1 MNFDSQLSIAII
13 PFQIIEKDEKN
24 NPFDFQVID
33 EAHCGD
39 VTKKSFM
46 KEIEKITI
54 PDNIIDS
61 KYHEYIHNHISKG
74 KDGRDCAFLKTYRVD
89 QNSFETTVADLPY
102 HPQKHILRVGE
113 NWTVSFLDHSYV
125 VINEYAGMGYFVF
138 GLKMV
143 GDEGT
148 TIEDFEQCE
157 FFRYFTNKNSNQKN
171 DFKYA
176 MHIYARNSLP
186 DRLGHISFED
196 VIRSMFSSVIPFFKL
211 RYERPILLHLLHSQ
225 DDTSLTSSRIE
236 SLFYNV
242 LRIQPKGVKLS
253 SNTQRN
259 VVDTTIA
266 GVSICTLNEGSCI
279 LDPSVKETTGLF
291 KKYFPAFLL
300 VLNQREIMLQMN
312 HSLSSNKIEEL
323 KSASQELINKLEKLK
338 KRIEF
343 YQFKQIFYSVSFNDE
358 LVLFYDK
365 LQKAFN
371 IQVLLNDNKECVR
384 EIYSLLEENR
394 QNKRDKWLNGTLG
407 AISCL
412 GAFSYFKDLF
422 PFFSDN
428 QPVEYL
434 GQFSVYFKFF
444 AAICPFIVF
453 LMLWRLMR
461 K

>member
-1 MNFDSQLSIAII
+1 MNFDNQLSITII
-13 PFQIIEKDEKN
+13 PFQIINKDENN

-33 EAHCGD
+33 AAHCNDHSRQFFIG
-39 VTKKSFM
+39 
-46 KEIEKITI
+46 EIEKITI

-74 KDGRDCAFLKTYRVD
+74 KDGRDCAFLKTYRID
-89 QNSFETTVADLPY
+89 QNSFETTVSNFPY
-102 HPQKHILRVGE
+102 HPQKHVLRVGE

-138 GLKMV
+138 GVKFQ

-157 FFRYFTNKNSNQKN
+157 FFRYFTNKNSNKKN

-176 MHIYARNSLP
+176 MHVHARNSLSE
-186 DRLGHISFED
+186 RLDHISFED
-196 VIRSMFSSVIPFFKL
+196 VIRAMFSSVIPFFKL
-211 RYERPILLHLLHSQ
+211 RYERPILLHLMHSK
-225 DDTSLTSSRIE
+225 DSSALNSTRVE
-236 SLFYNV
+236 TLFYNV
-242 LRIQPKGVKLS
+242 LRIQPKGSQMNL
-253 SNTQRN
+253 NTQGN
-259 VVDTTIA
+259 IVDTTIA
-266 GVSICTLNEGSCI
+266 GVSICTLNEGACI
-279 LDPSVKETTGLF
+279 LDPSVNETAGLF

-312 HSLSSNKIEEL
+312 HALSSNRIEEL
-323 KSASQELINKLEKLK
+323 NRASQELINKLEKLK

-371 IQVLLNDNKECVR
+371 IQVLLNDNKESVR
-384 EIYSLLEENR
+384 EIYTLLEDNS
-394 QNKRDKWLNGTLG
+394 QNKRDKWVNGTLG
-407 AISCL
+407 AIGCL

-422 PFFSDN
+422 PFISDN

-434 GQFSVYFKFF
+434 GQLSVYFKFF
-444 AAICPFIVF
+444 AALCPFIVF